1 MKLRVNLSVLVKA
14 DIAQIIIASM
24 FASAWLSAQPSELAP
39 CFPYA
44 SIVDE
49 QLVHVPHFNVSPPFD
64 RSAPDLKT
72 EAESAGRA
80 DELTAGSDH
89 EGAATWRRIMHATR

>member
-24 FASAWLSAQPSELAP
+24 FASAWLSAQPSEL
-39 CFPYA
+39 
-44 SIVDE
+44 IVDE